1 MQDTCMLKS
10 EIVTNVRTLANIQNA
25 KFDINNSKKVT
36 LNEKSFITTLIRYS
50 MTNMKLAQKWIIC
63 NVTQCN

>member
-1 MQDTCMLKS
+1 MLKS

-50 MTNMKLAQKWIIC
+50 MTNMKLA
-63 NVTQCN
+63 